1 MNNSYKIH
9 CGNCIDLFKT
19 IEDESID
26 LVVTDPPY
34 RVISGGRPKIK
45 GQPSGILKKND
56 GKIFEHND
64 INPEEWISEV
74 YRVLKQGT
82 QCYIMVNSLNM
93 ENYLRICREAG
104 FGLHNILAWFKN
116 NCTPSR
122 WYMKNAE
129 YILFLRKGKAKTI
142 NNVGS
147 KTVHE
152 FDNII
157 GNKLHPTEKPIELM
171 ELYIT
176 NSSNTGDVVLDPFM
190 GVGSTGLAALK
201 NDRKFIG
208 FEIDKKY
215 YDIAE
220 KRLEEYK

>member
-208 FEIDKKY
+208 FEIDQKY
-215 YDIAE
+215 
-220 KRLEEYK
+220 

>member
-208 FEIDKKY
+208 FEIDQKY

>member
-74 YRVLKQGT
+74 YRVVKQGP
-82 QCYIMVNSLNM
+82 Q
-93 ENYLRICREAG
+93 
-104 FGLHNILAWFKN
+104 
-116 NCTPSR
+116 
-122 WYMKNAE
+122 
-129 YILFLRKGKAKTI
+129 
-142 NNVGS
+142 
-147 KTVHE
+147 
-152 FDNII
+152 
-157 GNKLHPTEKPIELM
+157 
-171 ELYIT
+171 
-176 NSSNTGDVVLDPFM
+176 
-190 GVGSTGLAALK
+190 
-201 NDRKFIG
+201 
-208 FEIDKKY
+208 
-215 YDIAE
+215 
-220 KRLEEYK
+220 

>member
-93 ENYLRICREAG
+93 ENYLRICRETG

-157 GNKLHPTEKPIELM
+157 GNKLHPTEKPVELM

-176 NSSNTGDVVLDPFM
+176 NSSNIGDVVLDPFM

>member
-157 GNKLHPTEKPIELM
+157 GNKSHPTEKPIELM

-176 NSSNTGDVVLDPFM
+176 NSSNIGDVVLDPFM

>member
-93 ENYLRICREAG
+93 ENYLRICRETG

>member
-157 GNKLHPTEKPIELM
+157 GNKLHPTEKPVELM

-176 NSSNTGDVVLDPFM
+176 NSSNIGDVVLDPFM

>member
-176 NSSNTGDVVLDPFM
+176 NSSNIGDVVLDPFM